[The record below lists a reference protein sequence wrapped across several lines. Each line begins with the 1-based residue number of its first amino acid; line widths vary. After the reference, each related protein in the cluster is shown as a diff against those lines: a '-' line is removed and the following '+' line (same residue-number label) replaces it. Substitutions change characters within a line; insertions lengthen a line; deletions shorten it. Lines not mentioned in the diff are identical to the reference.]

1 MADSPLGELAARVA
15 VIEARL
21 GITPAPVP
29 TPAPAP
35 GPLVPA
41 APTGLRA
48 ATLAD
53 RRIQLDWDPAPGV
66 TWEVLDLL
74 NAGAPVKETVSTP
87 RSIRSAMGAGNKRR
101 YAVRARNAA
110 GTSPLSAAVDLPAA
124 VPNPPPPDPKPRTVN
139 YPYDIIARGSGA

>member
-1 MADSPLGELAARVA
+1 VDLTLPELAARVA

-35 GPLVPA
+35 GPQAPA
-41 APTGLRA
+41 APTGLRVT
-48 ATLAD
+48 TLPD

-87 RSIRSAMGAGNKRR
+87 RSIRSAMGAGDKRR

-110 GTSPLSAAVDLPAA
+110 GTSPLSAAVDLPA
-124 VPNPPPPDPKPRTVN
+124 VPVQPPPPGIVN
-139 YPYDIIARGSGA
+139 YPYDIITGHA